1 MVDAV
6 NDLIELLVGLAC
18 LALAWPAWRRSGGMR
33 VVAVVFAVAGIAAVA
48 HAAVRVAQ

>member
-6 NDLIELLVGLAC
+6 NDLIEMLVGLAC
-18 LALAWPAWRRSGGMR
+18 LALAWPAWRRGGAIR
-33 VVAVVFAVAGIAAVA
+33 VVAVVFAVAGFAAVA